1 MKSTRFVS
9 PNFPE
14 RVAEPESP
22 FHPDYL
28 AHRRNLIRLAATVNE
43 ELSTTVETL
52 NREFVHQTEEIHLRY
67 SNALATAGLSRAEL
81 ASSMHSTRPWKDTIF
96 SGRCVQ
102 RSENEFGVPWNLAP
116 WQ

>member
-81 ASSMHSTRPWKDTIF
+81 ASNRCIARVRGRTQYLADAAF
-96 SGRCVQ
+96 SDLKT
-102 RSENEFGVPWNLAP
+102 SLEFLGI
-116 WQ
+116 